1 MQRHAIAPVAIAFCA
16 AALLAS
22 FALRR
27 LAPPQCHRLCT
38 SPSDEEML
46 ELFVDDALT
55 ADYWQ
60 TRVWHR
66 QPSDEQA
73 RVAAVVASA
82 TLALYGEPAAPRP
95 GGGSAP
101 LVSARLNR
109 QRGEEIRGTLPT
121 AAADGWTQV
130 FNTVENRE
138 QHSNR

>member
-1 MQRHAIAPVAIAFCA
+1 MQLERHAIAPVAIAFCVV
-16 AALLAS
+16 ALLAS

-27 LAPPQCHRLCT
+27 FAPSQCHRLCT

-73 RVAAVVASA
+73 RVAAMVANA
-82 TLALYGEPAAPRP
+82 MLALYGEPAVPRP
-95 GGGSAP
+95 GDGSVP

-109 QRGEEIRGTLPT
+109 
-121 AAADGWTQV
+121 
-130 FNTVENRE
+130 
-138 QHSNR
+138 